1 MCAFT
6 YLKCYIQSIYLYEFL
21 LLFAYFLSSNIEIF
35 DIIIVEISLK
45 SIHVEFSLEH
55 VFKVVQCSHIETD
68 LVLAYPF
75 VKFSLNH
82 LILNGGDNDRSSNII
97 SLWQFLPNWS
107 VLYGCGFSRPITLM
121 QIFLGEANYLVGN
134 MILSIVTNV
143 MIVNHLSVVEFEF
156 ADLYEG
162 EIVASSF
169 KTLLDGVV
177 VIV

>member
-1 MCAFT
+1 MMEHQFIFTFMSPLISYDCGEILLLLISKKTFMCDFT
-6 YLKCYIQSIYLYEFL
+6 YLECYIQCIYLFEFCL
-21 LLFAYFLSSNIEIF
+21 LIAYFLSSNIEIF

-97 SLWQFLPNWS
+97 FLW
-107 VLYGCGFSRPITLM
+107 
-121 QIFLGEANYLVGN
+121 
-134 MILSIVTNV
+134 
-143 MIVNHLSVVEFEF
+143 
-156 ADLYEG
+156 
-162 EIVASSF
+162 
-169 KTLLDGVV
+169 
-177 VIV
+177 